1 MFIRVMM
8 RLLVRLFF
16 LLLLAGHVC
25 GCGQVNADQKEM
37 FRIAYVM
44 SRGGTSDLGA
54 EKIKELIEQH
64 EGLNLEVK
72 LYPNAVLGRDRELM
86 EALKLKQVDLVIGGP
101 SVIGMY
107 EPEYQVLEAP
117 FLFRDYNHLHHV
129 LHGKIGQRLEDEMSN
144 KYGFHYLGYFLRG
157 PRYLTTTDKKIED
170 PKDLSGL
177 KLRVPEL
184 EIYIKAW
191 EAFGANPT
199 PLAFSDM
206 FMALRQGVVEG
217 QENPL
222 EVIYTNNFQEVQKYV
237 MNTQHLLS
245 FYLLVV
251 GDNYYKKFNAST
263 REIIEEIIN
272 EAVRY
277 HDDLL
282 ESYESKYRLDL
293 VDAGVEFVDVDRAAF
308 ENIAKVKLPET
319 FGHKWKEGLF
329 EEILET
335 K

>member
-1 MFIRVMM
+1 MM
-8 RLLVRLFF
+8 RLLVRLLILF
-16 LLLLAGHVC
+16 LLAGHSW
-25 GCGQVNADQKEM
+25 GCGHADVDQKEV

-54 EKIKELIEQH
+54 EKIKELIEKNKA
-64 EGLNLEVK
+64 LNLEVK

-86 EALKLKQVDLVIGGP
+86 EGLKLNQADLVIGGP

-117 FLFRDYNHLHHV
+117 FLFRDYKHLHQV
-129 LHGKIGQRLEDEMSN
+129 LHGEIGQRLEDEMSK
-144 KYGFHYLGYFLRG
+144 KYGFHYLGYLLRG
-157 PRYLTTTDKKIED
+157 PRYLTTTDRKIQD
-170 PKDLSGL
+170 PTDLSGL

-251 GDNYYKKFNAST
+251 GDNYYEKFNDAE
-263 REIIEEIIN
+263 RKIIEEIID
-272 EAVRY
+272 ESVRY
-277 HDDLL
+277 HDELL
-282 ESYESKYRLDL
+282 ESYEDKYKRDL
-293 VDAGVEFVDVDRAAF
+293 VDAGVEFIDVDREAF
-308 ENIAKVKLPET
+308 ENIAKVKLPQA

>member
-1 MFIRVMM
+1 MM
-8 RLLVRLFF
+8 RLLIRLLF
-16 LLLLAGHVC
+16 LILMAGHIC
-25 GCGQVNADQKEM
+25 GCGNADVDKKEV

-54 EKIKELIEQH
+54 EKIKELIEKH

-72 LYPNAVLGRDRELM
+72 LYPNAVLGRDRELL
-86 EALKLKQVDLVIGGP
+86 EGLILNQVDLVIGGP
-101 SVIGMY
+101 SVVGMY

-117 FLFRDYNHLHHV
+117 FLFRDYKHLQNV
-129 LHGKIGQRLEDEMSN
+129 LHGEIGKDLEKEMSE

-157 PRYLTTTDKKIED
+157 PRYLTTTERKIQN
-170 PKDLSGL
+170 PTDLSGL

-222 EVIYTNNFQEVQKYV
+222 EVIYTNNFQEVQKYI

-251 GDNYYKKFNAST
+251 GDNFYKKFDDL
-263 REIIEEIIN
+263 EQKIIEDIIDKS
-272 EAVRY
+272 VRY
-277 HDDLL
+277 HDELL
-282 ESYESKYRLDL
+282 ESYEEKYKRDL
-293 VDAGVEFVDVDRAAF
+293 VDAGVEFVEVDREAF
-308 ENIAKVKLPET
+308 ENIARVKLPQA
-319 FGHKWKEGLF
+319 FGHEWKEGLF
-329 EEILET
+329 EKIIET